1 MNPFLELL
9 GFATIM
15 ALGQFSPGPDMLLL
29 TKISLQYG
37 ARAGCLVACGVATG
51 LSVHSAIALT
61 GGAWLFSHQSPL
73 LWWAKCAAS
82 IYLIYLA
89 VTILFSL
96 TKNNPSAEVDL
107 RGVRSHFYLRGFI
120 CNLLNPKAAL
130 FLTSMCAPFLGP
142 TKPPSQAPILG
153 LIIVVQGAVLW
164 MLWARLL
171 QWRPLRDFYHR
182 AENKISIVFATMLIL
197 LACQIWRS
205 Q

>member
-1 MNPFLELL
+1 MNQFVELL

-29 TKISLQYG
+29 TKTSLQHG
-37 ARAGCLVACGVATG
+37 ARAGCLTACGVATG
-51 LSVHSAIALT
+51 LSVHSVIALT

-82 IYLIYLA
+82 VYLIYLA
-89 VTILFSL
+89 VSILRSL
-96 TKNNPSAEVDL
+96 TINKVLDEVDT
-107 RGVRSHFYLRGFI
+107 RGAKSRFYLRGLL

-142 TKPPSQAPILG
+142 TKPASQAPILG
-153 LIIVVQGAVLW
+153 LIIVVQGAALW

-197 LACQIWRS
+197 LAYQIWRS
-205 Q
+205 